1 MKLAGL
7 RSAYR
12 ESSGKAGDISRQL
25 GFAGIALIW
34 HFRESSTG
42 SVIVSREFL
51 PAAILIVIGLGLDW
65 LQYITGSAVWGIYHR
80 LKE

>member
-1 MKLAGL
+1 M
-7 RSAYR
+7 
-12 ESSGKAGDISRQL
+12 
-25 GFAGIALIW
+25 GIALIW
-34 HFRESSTG
+34 LFRESSTG

-65 LQYITGSAVWGIYHR
+65 VQYITGSAVWGIYHR